1 MEINQKLK
9 VTGELADKVRQ
20 VANAEHRTLHNT
32 MLVLIERGLKAK
44 DQEQEFVNRYKHT
57 LAP

>member
-20 VANAEHRTLHNT
+20 TAATEHRTLHNT
-32 MLVLIERGLKAK
+32 MLVLIERGLKVRLIQF
-44 DQEQEFVNRYKHT
+44 DGDIDGET
-57 LAP
+57 LP